1 MKAWVE
7 NAMTMPTA
15 RSIAR
20 PIAVAL
26 AIIVIAEMFAGDAFA
41 ADPRSIVV
49 AQSTLGGPEQLPP
62 LVAPTPPNY
71 APPSNSSPRT
81 DYIPPGL
88 RPNQPPPG
96 IELPNNSPRTDFT
109 PPDRRPGRPP
119 SPQTDFVPPG
129 LGPNQQPS
137 TNSGD
142 MYWGAI
148 AFTAD
153 GSYSS
158 AWKASS
164 QPEAEARVLKQC
176 ASYGRGSC
184 EVTSFSGQEC
194 VGLATFIGN
203 YRRRRWLLSF
213 TAGGMTYPDAQRAAL
228 DRCNSDERSQGHCQ
242 TRTTACADGR

>member
-1 MKAWVE
+1 
-7 NAMTMPTA
+7 MPTA

-26 AIIVIAEMFAGDAFA
+26 AIIVIADVLPDGAFA
-41 ADPRSIVV
+41 AEPGSFVV
-49 AQSTLGGPEQLPP
+49 AQSSLGGPEQLPP

-71 APPSNSSPRT
+71 SPPSNSSPRT

-96 IELPNNSPRTDFT
+96 IV
-109 PPDRRPGRPP
+109 PPST

-142 MYWGAI
+142 MSWGAI

-158 AWKASS
+158 AWKMPS

-176 ASYGRGSC
+176 ASYGRGGC
-184 EVTSFSGQEC
+184 EVASFSGQEC

-228 DRCNSDERSQGHCQ
+228 DRCNSDERSQGRCQ

>member
-1 MKAWVE
+1 
-7 NAMTMPTA
+7 MPAA
-15 RSIAR
+15 RSIAS

-26 AIIVIAEMFAGDAFA
+26 ASILIADVLLDGAFA
-41 ADPRSIVV
+41 TEARERSFVV
-49 AQSTLGGPEQLPP
+49 AQSSLGGPEQLPASI
-62 LVAPTPPNY
+62 APTQPGALPP
-71 APPSNSSPRT
+71 NSSPRT
-81 DYIPPGL
+81 DYIPPFQ
-88 RPNQPPPG
+88 RPNRQPPSG
-96 IELPNNSPRTDFT
+96 IDPPNVSPQTDFI
-109 PPDRRPGRPP
+109 PPDRRPGQPP
-119 SPQTDFVPPG
+119 PRTPPQTDFVPPG
-129 LGPNQQPS
+129 QQPS

-158 AWKASS
+158 AWKAPS

-184 EVTSFSGQEC
+184 EVIAFSGQEC

-228 DRCNSDERSQGHCQ
+228 DRCNADERSQGHCQ

>member
-1 MKAWVE
+1 
-7 NAMTMPTA
+7 MPAA
-15 RSIAR
+15 RSIAN

-26 AIIVIAEMFAGDAFA
+26 ASILIADALARGALATEAPERSFII
-41 ADPRSIVV
+41 
-49 AQSTLGGPEQLPP
+49 AQSSLGGPEQLPP
-62 LVAPTPPNY
+62 SIAPTQPGSSLPNSPPPN
-71 APPSNSSPRT
+71 SSTRP
-81 DYIPPGL
+81 DYIPPYL
-88 RPNQPPPG
+88 RPGQPPP
-96 IELPNNSPRTDFT
+96 ST
-109 PPDRRPGRPP
+109 
-119 SPQTDFVPPG
+119 SPQTDFVPPS
-129 LGPNQQPS
+129 QQPS

-158 AWKASS
+158 AWKAPS

-184 EVTSFSGQEC
+184 EVIAFSGQEC

>member
-1 MKAWVE
+1 
-7 NAMTMPTA
+7 MPVA
-15 RSIAR
+15 RSIAM

-26 AIIVIAEMFAGDAFA
+26 ASTLIADALLDSAFA
-41 ADPRSIVV
+41 TEPVERSFVV
-49 AQSTLGGPEQLPP
+49 AQSSLGGPEQLPP

-71 APPSNSSPRT
+71 APPNNSPPNNSPRT
-81 DYIPPGL
+81 DFIPPGL
-88 RPNQPPPG
+88 RPNQQPTSGIVPP
-96 IELPNNSPRTDFT
+96 ST
-109 PPDRRPGRPP
+109 
-119 SPQTDFVPPG
+119 SPQTDFIPPG
-129 LGPNQQPS
+129 LRPDQQPS

-158 AWKASS
+158 AWKMPS

-213 TAGGMTYPDAQRAAL
+213 TARGPTYPEAQRAAL
-228 DRCNSDERSQGHCQ
+228 DYCNSDERSQGHCQ
-242 TRTTACADGR
+242 PRTTACADGR

>member
-1 MKAWVE
+1 MSGSE
-7 NAMTMPTA
+7 DMPAA

-26 AIIVIAEMFAGDAFA
+26 ANILIADMLLDSAFA
-41 ADPRSIVV
+41 TEPGGRSFVV
-49 AQSTLGGPEQLPP
+49 AQSSLGGPEQLPP

-71 APPSNSSPRT
+71 SPPNSSPRT

-88 RPNQPPPG
+88 RPNQQPPPG
-96 IELPNNSPRTDFT
+96 IV
-109 PPDRRPGRPP
+109 PPGA

-129 LGPNQQPS
+129 QSPNQQGSNP
-137 TNSGD
+137 GD
-142 MYWGAI
+142 QWWGAI

-158 AWKASS
+158 TWKMPS

-176 ASYGRGSC
+176 ASYGRGAC
-184 EVTSFSGQEC
+184 EVTSFSGQQC
-194 VGLATFIGN
+194 AGLASFIGN

-213 TAGGMTYPDAQRAAL
+213 TAGGMTYPEAQSNAL
-228 DRCNSDERSQGHCQ
+228 GRCNSDERSQGHCQ

>member
-1 MKAWVE
+1 
-7 NAMTMPTA
+7 MPTA
-15 RSIAR
+15 RTIAK

-26 AIIVIAEMFAGDAFA
+26 ASILIADALLDCASATETGERPFL
-41 ADPRSIVV
+41 I
-49 AQSTLGGPEQLPP
+49 AQSSLGGPEQLPP
-62 LVAPTPPNY
+62 SVAPTPPSY
-71 APPSNSSPRT
+71 PPPSSAPSSSSPRV
-81 DYIPPGL
+81 DFVPPGL
-88 RPNQPPPG
+88 RPNQQPPSG
-96 IELPNNSPRTDFT
+96 IVPPSTSPRTDY
-109 PPDRRPGRPP
+109 
-119 SPQTDFVPPG
+119 VPPG
-129 LGPNQQPS
+129 QDPNQPS
-137 TNSGD
+137 ANPGD

-158 AWKASS
+158 AWKMPS

-213 TAGGMTYPDAQRAAL
+213 TAGGMTYPDAQRSAL
-228 DRCNSDERSQGHCQ
+228 DRCNADERSQGRCQ